1 VIFCLFGDS
10 CLPIENFINKAKI
23 ASKSNQ
29 KTVTLSI
36 EEAVQLS
43 ENISITL
50 VRLAGMMDQSS
61 QTAPTDE
68 VITVA
73 MDGGGLR

>member
-1 VIFCLFGDS
+1 MTQLKPINT
-10 CLPIENFINKAKI
+10 LPIENFINKAKI

-61 QTAPTDE
+61 QTAPTEE
-68 VITVA
+68 VITVS

>member
-1 VIFCLFGDS
+1 MTQLKPIS
-10 CLPIENFINKAKI
+10 TLPIENFINKAKI

-61 QTAPTDE
+61 QTAPTEE

>member
-1 VIFCLFGDS
+1 MTSLKPINT
-10 CLPIENFINKAKI
+10 LPIENFVSKVKI

-29 KTVTLSI
+29 KTVSLSI

-50 VRLAGMMDQSS
+50 IRLAGMMDQAS
-61 QTAPTDE
+61 QAAPTEE
-68 VITVA
+68 VITLA

>member
-1 VIFCLFGDS
+1 MTQFKSINT
-10 CLPIENFINKAKI
+10 LPIENFINKAKI

>member
-1 VIFCLFGDS
+1 MTQLKPINT
-10 CLPIENFINKAKI
+10 LPIENFINKAKI

-61 QTAPTDE
+61 QTAPTEE

>member
-1 VIFCLFGDS
+1 MTQLKSINT
-10 CLPIENFINKAKI
+10 LPIENFINKAKI

-50 VRLAGMMDQSS
+50 IRLAGMLDQSS
-61 QTAPTDE
+61 QTAPTEE
-68 VITVA
+68 VITLA

>member
-1 VIFCLFGDS
+1 MTGVQTCA
-10 CLPIENFINKAKI
+10 LPIY
-23 ASKSNQ
+23 Q

-61 QTAPTDE
+61 QTAPTEE